1 MCGRDGIDV
10 SAERLK
16 AGALFRSI
24 LTVGGNLVGNPD
36 GNIGGNTPGTV
47 PGENGYHRKRLLC
60 YADPEVIF
68 VSLYGK
74 MS

>member
-1 MCGRDGIDV
+1 MRVNVYAG
-10 SAERLK
+10 RLK
-16 AGALFRSI
+16 TGALFRSI
-24 LTVGGNLVGNPD
+24 LTVDGNLVGNLVGNPD
-36 GNIGGNTPGTV
+36 GNVGGNTPGTV

-68 VSLYGK
+68 VSIYGK